1 MNEHDTFTTTNTA
14 EPGSFVGAQVGQMHN
29 SNVYVLNPDDP
40 PEREYMVGR
49 QYLNDG
55 IPRKARKHIERA
67 RAQGVDDSE
76 VRFHWV
82 LAILS
87 KRSYRDLAKEER
99 ALLADLSART
109 GPGGRNGWRKGL
121 NVVFALLSCVDGSG
135 GDSDAAMD
143 QLRSLPE
150 PQHGLVLRH
159 LELVLT
165 GSMRQGVWHQLREN
179 AAEAQGAGE
188 RINRVWAYFAPKPAE
203 ARARYPAPKST
214 SGWDALRGLVLA
226 GVFLFAVA
234 TMMKS
239 ALAQG
244 SLLALVSCL
253 AVFVFGPVAGWH
265 VTLWNHQH
273 RRRMAKEREYGY
285 LFSSPPPPKGGFTD
299 QVTHDFDHYFAKYA
313 PATKSRSTWLEQTKG
328 VRRSLCDEVARTY
341 RETGIETDRVR
352 WLIRFM
358 VRDVRRRWLTDQ
370 PLEPHELHKVDTATK
385 IRCVILCLLLA
396 AATVSTVTTAFQQ
409 APVAAVG
416 SALLTVIAGWF
427 AIPLWMKIYS
437 EHRRY
442 DEELQERKE
451 ILGTRQDEYARWK
464 GKLDDLRPTETEMEA
479 WLDADKTLLLDET
492 LKHYRLA
499 WHEVTTHA
507 FLTTAKRPCKSAH
520 VPRGPWRHSK
530 YEIRVFLVTDEGVRE
545 AIAVLDFEQAQWRT
559 NSRINYR
566 FDAVSSV
573 QIEIVSARSY
583 TLNITLTNGPT
594 KSIIVPEAP
603 THDAVDEES
612 RDEASMINLDA
623 AGFSHT
629 LRILE
634 GMAAEGKPWFE
645 RATDPPPAFASEA
658 SEPDAAS
665 DAGAASPV
673 RNGTA
678 RRERSTQPLP
688 DRVAPVP

>member
-29 SNVYVLNPDDP
+29 SNVYVVNPDAP
-40 PEREYMVGR
+40 PEHEYTVGCH
-49 QYLNDG
+49 YLDDG
-55 IPRKARKHIERA
+55 VPGKAREHIERA
-67 RAQGVDDSE
+67 RARGLDGPE
-76 VRFHWV
+76 VRFHWA

-87 KRSYRDLAKEER
+87 KRSYRDLSKEER
-99 ALLADLSART
+99 AVLTNLSART
-109 GPGGRNGWRKGL
+109 GPAGRDGWWQGL

-159 LELVLT
+159 LGLVLT
-165 GSMRQGVWHQLREN
+165 GSMKEGVWHQLREN
-179 AAEAQGAGE
+179 AAKQQCARG
-188 RINRVWAYFAPKPAE
+188 RVDRVWAYFEPKPAE

-214 SGWDALRGLVLA
+214 TGWDALRGLVLA
-226 GVFLFAVA
+226 GVFLFAVT

-244 SLLALVSCL
+244 SLPALVSCL
-253 AVFVFGPVAGWH
+253 AVLVFGPVAGWH
-265 VTLWNHQH
+265 ITLWNHQN
-273 RRRMAKEREYGY
+273 RRRMAKKREYGY
-285 LFSSPPPPKGGFTD
+285 LFSSPSPPKGGFTD

-313 PATKSRSTWLEQTKG
+313 PETESRGTWLEQTKG
-328 VRRSLCDEVARTY
+328 VRRSLRDEVARIY
-341 RETGIETDRVR
+341 RETGVETDRVR

-358 VRDVRRRWLTDQ
+358 VRDVRRRWLTGQ
-370 PLEPHELHKVDTATK
+370 PLEPRELHRVDTATK

-396 AATVSTVTTAFQQ
+396 AATGTTVTTAFQQ
-409 APVAAVG
+409 APVSAVG
-416 SALLTVIAGWF
+416 GALLAVVAGWF

-437 EHRRY
+437 ERRRY
-442 DEELQERKE
+442 DEELQEREK
-451 ILGTRQDEYARWK
+451 IIGVRQAEHKRWK
-464 GKLDDLRPTETEMEA
+464 DKLDDLRPTETEMEA

-507 FLTTAKRPCKSAH
+507 FLTTAKRPGKSAH

-545 AIAVLDFEQAQWRT
+545 ATAVLDFEQARWRT

-573 QIEIVSARSY
+573 QIEIVSARRY

-594 KSIIVPEAP
+594 KSIVVSEAP

-612 RDEASMINLDA
+612 RDEASKISLDA

-645 RATDPPPAFASEA
+645 RATDPPPAFASE
-658 SEPDAAS
+658 SPETDAPS
-665 DAGAASPV
+665 DAGAASPA

-678 RRERSTQPLP
+678 RPERSTQTLP
-688 DRVAPVP
+688 DRVVPVP